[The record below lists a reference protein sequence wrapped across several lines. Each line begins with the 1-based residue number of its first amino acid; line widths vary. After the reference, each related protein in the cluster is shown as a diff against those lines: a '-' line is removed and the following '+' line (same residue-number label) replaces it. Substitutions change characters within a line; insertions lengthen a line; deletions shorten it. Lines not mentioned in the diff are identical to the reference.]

1 MIDVDKFKSLIGDPV
16 WPRDCWPWL
25 GTIGQNGYG
34 HFNINR
40 VPNMAH
46 RIAYQLLVS
55 PIGKRL
61 IICHD
66 CDRRDCV
73 NPHHL
78 FMGTHQDNMNDML
91 SKNRGTLSYPG
102 EKSGR
107 ASITELQALKIIELS
122 AKKHTISQIAEIMN
136 TTYDVVY
143 PIVKGL
149 NWKHLTTK
157 RLEQGT

>member
-1 MIDVDKFKSLIGDPV
+1 MIDGNRFKSLIGDPV
-16 WPRDCWPWL
+16 WPNDCWPWL

-34 HFNINR
+34 HFNIHC

-46 RIAYQLLVS
+46 RVAYQLFVG
-55 PIGKRL
+55 PILKKL

-78 FMGTHQDNMNDML
+78 FMGTHTDNMNDML
-91 SKNRGTLSYPG
+91 TKNRGTLSYPG

-107 ASITELQALKIIELS
+107 AGITELQAIEIIQMGNNGY
-122 AKKHTISQIAEIMN
+122 TINEIAVRMN
-136 TTYDVVY
+136 TTYDTVY
-143 PIVKGL
+143 PIVKGMS
-149 NWKHLTTK
+149 WKHLL
-157 RLEQGT
+157 RLEKANG